1 MTLLEFFNVVNLN
14 NCRVVVHVHN
24 SDPIKDF
31 DSLKHSKTYLSVMA
45 CRDILTVEA
54 KKDVAG
60 TYLYIEVSSV

>member
-1 MTLLEFFNVVNLN
+1 MTLLELINVVDVT

-24 SDPIKDF
+24 SDTIKDF
-31 DSLKHSKTYLSVMA
+31 DSLKHSRTYLSVMA
-45 CRDILTVEA
+45 CRDILSVET